1 MIVLSQRDIGE
12 LLPMRDCIDIMAS
25 ALGALARGE
34 SQVPLR
40 TMMRLPN
47 GRDIFALMPAYVA
60 NPAVVGAKVISV
72 FPGNHGTKLDSH
84 QGAVLLFDASNG
96 SLQAVMD
103 ATAITAIRTAA
114 VSALSTRLLARED
127 ADVLAII
134 GSGVQARKH
143 LEAIP
148 LVRSIKRVRIW
159 SRNRANA
166 EALCHPEPVGS
177 AQGKLREGPAC
188 VVCASAED
196 AVRGASIVCATTSAT
211 EPVLKGEWIAPGTHV
226 IAVGSATPRAREV
239 DTALVKKSRLFVDSR
254 LSALKEP
261 GDILIPL
268 EEGEITPDHIVAEL
282 GELVNGTRDG
292 RKTGEE
298 ITFFKSLGL
307 AVEDLA
313 AAHHVHANALRL
325 SKGTHVELGGTRDH

>member
-1 MIVLSQRDIGE
+1 VIVLSQRDIGE
-12 LLPMRDCIDIMAS
+12 LLSMRDCIGVMEL
-25 ALGALARGE
+25 ALGALARGDAV
-34 SQVPLR
+34 VPLR
-40 TMMRLPN
+40 TMMRLP
-47 GRDIFALMPAYVA
+47 GGTDIFALMPAYV
-60 NPAVVGAKVISV
+60 PPVMGAKIISV
-72 FPGNHGTKLDSH
+72 FHGNHGTRFDSH

-114 VSALSTRLLARED
+114 VSAVSARLLARDD
-127 ADVLAII
+127 ADDLAIL

-148 LVRSIKRVRIW
+148 LVRNIKRIRIW

-166 EALCHPEPVGS
+166 E
-177 AQGKLREGPAC
+177 KLAGDSIE
-188 VVCASAED
+188 VCDSAEA
-196 AVRGASIVCATTSAT
+196 AVRDASIVCATTSAT
-211 EPVLKGEWIAPGTHV
+211 EPVLKGEWIAEGAHV
-226 IAVGSATPRAREV
+226 IAVGAATRGAREV

-254 LSALKEP
+254 VSALTEP

-282 GELVNGTRDG
+282 GEVVNGTRTG
-292 RKTGEE
+292 RESREE

-307 AVEDLA
+307 AVEDIA
-313 AAHHVHANALRL
+313 AAQYLHALAVRD
-325 SKGTHVELGGTRDH
+325 SKGTHLELGGTRDH